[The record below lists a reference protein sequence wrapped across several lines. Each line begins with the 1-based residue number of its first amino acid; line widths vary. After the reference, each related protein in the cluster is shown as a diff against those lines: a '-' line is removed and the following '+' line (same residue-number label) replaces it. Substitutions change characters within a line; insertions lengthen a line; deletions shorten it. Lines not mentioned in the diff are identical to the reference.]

1 MYTLTGIQPE
11 VKVTVSPNDI
21 LRVAL
26 RFSDANGSDVMNV
39 YHFTAAFA
47 AGQSDTDVKNALD
60 AGLSLAYEG
69 IESVLDDSLA
79 PIDMKVDVISWD
91 TDHWTTDTAIYDGPW
106 GASIDN
112 IAVGDPLVPGAAG
125 LLTMHTSIV
134 KLVGRK
140 FIGGFVDTIKDTLGN
155 MTSAFQATFLTAFDI
170 LLDGIEVAASNS
182 LLYIIIS
189 TLDGSFNVVDQIS
202 VSPHF
207 AYQRRRRPGVGS

>member
-1 MYTLTGIQPE
+1 M
-11 VKVTVSPNDI
+11 TVSPNDI

-60 AGLSLAYEG
+60 AGLSAAYEG
-69 IESVLDDSLA
+69 IEAVLDDSLS
-79 PIDMKVDVISWD
+79 PIDMKVDVITWGETGWVTES
-91 TDHWTTDTAIYDGPW
+91 AIYDGPW

-112 IAVGDPLVPGAAG
+112 VAVGDPLVPGAAG
-125 LLTMHTSIV
+125 LLTLHTPVV

-140 FIGGFVDTIKDTLGN
+140 FIGGFVDTIKDALGN
-155 MTSAFQATFLTAFDI
+155 MTSAFQATFLAAFEI

-182 LLYIIIS
+182 LIYIITS
-189 TLDGSFNVVDQIS
+189 TIDGSFNVVDQMS
-202 VSPHF
+202 VSPFF